1 MMKQAL
7 HLIILCAA
15 LAAIVG
21 CTTESDRMRMRAGL
35 DSINIRNRSGQ
46 PFTVADVQPYVTF
59 FDEHGTPNDRL
70 LAHYLLGL
78 AYSDHGEAPMAL
90 QCYQKAAECADT
102 TAADC
107 DYAQLARV
115 YGQMAE
121 VFYYQGLYQEQLQN
135 TKVSV
140 KYAWKGK
147 DTLLALRNNEQEG
160 YAYLELRDTMSAIA
174 IFEHVSNQFMVFR
187 HIQKAAITLGGAVRP
202 LIDVGDYDKAKEY
215 INMYETMSGRFDS
228 CSNIETGR
236 EVYYKSKG
244 LYYLHTNKLDSAEYY
259 FRKEMHDG
267 KDFSNQNS
275 AANGLTLL
283 YQTLQRS
290 DSAAKYAIYA
300 YAMLDSVYAQK
311 TAKEVERIQAMYDYT
326 RHQEIAHAK
335 SKEAQEEKH
344 KRVLLSVIFIIIIII
359 GIWYTISILQ
369 KQKENYSKYKQ
380 TLEDLRQ
387 VRLEKEA
394 LAIHEEEYHQIIAEK
409 DKKIELGEKLIKK
422 YGKLQYFTTAN
433 AERCLKDS
441 PLYKALQLKAIKG
454 ETLSS
459 NDWEGIY
466 MMIREYFPGFDDFM
480 ETHRPN
486 LKEIEYQ
493 TCLLLRLHFKA
504 IDIAGCL
511 SLSKS
516 KISQVCNEVMRKTFQ
531 SKGSSEE
538 LSAKLTKIF

>member
-531 SKGSSEE
+531 SKGSSKE

>member
-15 LAAIVG
+15 LAAIIG

-35 DSINIRNRSGQ
+35 DSINVRNRSGL
-46 PFTVADVQPYVTF
+46 PFTVADVEPYVQF

-70 LAHYLLGL
+70 LAHYLLGR
-78 AYSDHGEAPMAL
+78 AYHDHGEAPMAL
-90 QCYQKAAECADT
+90 QCYQNAIDCADI
-102 TAADC
+102 TATDC
-107 DYAQLARV
+107 NFGMLSRV
-115 YGQMAE
+115 YGQMADI
-121 VFYYQGLYQEQLQN
+121 FYYQGLYRQQLDFQE
-135 TKVSV
+135 KAV
-140 KYAWKGK
+140 KYAWIGK
-147 DTLLALRNNEQEG
+147 DTLAGLMNYEQISFAYMGLKDTASAISVIEDV
-160 YAYLELRDTMSAIA
+160 AKKYLEFGYPSD
-174 IFEHVSNQFMVFR
+174 
-187 HIQKAAITLGGAVRP
+187 AAISLGLNIPP
-202 LIDVGDYDKAKEY
+202 LIDKGDYNKAKDHIE
-215 INMYETMSGRFDS
+215 IYEAKSGFFDPQGNIESGRE
-228 CSNIETGR
+228 I
-236 EVYYKSKG
+236 YYKSKG
-244 LYYLHTNKLDSAEYY
+244 RYFLHTNKMDSAEHY
-259 FRKEMHDG
+259 FRKELHNG
-267 KDFSNQNS
+267 KDFNNQN
-275 AANGLTLL
+275 AAAKGLAEL
-283 YQTLQRS
+283 YQQLHQS
-290 DSAAKYAIYA
+290 DSVAKYSLYA
-300 YAMLDSVYAQK
+300 YAMSDSLYAQR
-311 TAKEVERIQAMYDYT
+311 TTKEIERMQAMYDYT

-359 GIWYTISILQ
+359 GLWFTISILQ
-369 KQKENYSKYKQ
+369 KQKENYGKYKQ

-409 DKKIELGEKLIKK
+409 DKKIAQGEKFIKK

-433 AERCLKDS
+433 AERCLKES
-441 PLYKALQLKAIKG
+441 PSYKALQLKAIKG
-454 ETLSS
+454 ETLSP
-459 NDWEGIY
+459 NEWEGIC

-486 LKEIEYQ
+486 LKETEYQ

-516 KISQVCNEVMRKTFQ
+516 KISQVCTEVMRKTFQ
-531 SKGSSEE
+531 SKGSSKE

>member
-454 ETLSS
+454 EALSS

-531 SKGSSEE
+531 SKGSSKE

>member
-480 ETHRPN
+480 ETHRTN

-531 SKGSSEE
+531 SKGSSKE

>member
-1 MMKQAL
+1 MKQAL

-15 LAAIVG
+15 LAAIIG
-21 CTTESDRMRMRAGL
+21 CTTESDRIRMRAGL
-35 DSINIRNRSGQ
+35 DSINVRNRSGQ
-46 PFTVADVQPYVTF
+46 PFTVDNVQPYVNF

-107 DYAQLARV
+107 DYAQLARA

-326 RHQEIAHAK
+326 HHQEIAHAK

-466 MMIREYFPGFDDFM
+466 MMIREYLPGFDDFM

-516 KISQVCNEVMRKTFQ
+516 KISQVCTEVMRKTFQ
-531 SKGSSEE
+531 SKGSSKE

>member
-1 MMKQAL
+1 M
-7 HLIILCAA
+7 
-15 LAAIVG
+15 
-21 CTTESDRMRMRAGL
+21 
-35 DSINIRNRSGQ
+35 
-46 PFTVADVQPYVTF
+46 
-59 FDEHGTPNDRL
+59 
-70 LAHYLLGL
+70 
-78 AYSDHGEAPMAL
+78 
-90 QCYQKAAECADT
+90 
-102 TAADC
+102 
-107 DYAQLARV
+107 
-115 YGQMAE
+115 
-121 VFYYQGLYQEQLQN
+121 
-135 TKVSV
+135 
-140 KYAWKGK
+140 
-147 DTLLALRNNEQEG
+147 
-160 YAYLELRDTMSAIA
+160 
-174 IFEHVSNQFMVFR
+174 
-187 HIQKAAITLGGAVRP
+187 
-202 LIDVGDYDKAKEY
+202 
-215 INMYETMSGRFDS
+215 
-228 CSNIETGR
+228 
-236 EVYYKSKG
+236 
-244 LYYLHTNKLDSAEYY
+244 
-259 FRKEMHDG
+259 
-267 KDFSNQNS
+267 
-275 AANGLTLL
+275 
-283 YQTLQRS
+283 
-290 DSAAKYAIYA
+290 
-300 YAMLDSVYAQK
+300 
-311 TAKEVERIQAMYDYT
+311 ERIQAMYDYT

-480 ETHRPN
+480 ETHRTN

-531 SKGSSEE
+531 SKGSSKE